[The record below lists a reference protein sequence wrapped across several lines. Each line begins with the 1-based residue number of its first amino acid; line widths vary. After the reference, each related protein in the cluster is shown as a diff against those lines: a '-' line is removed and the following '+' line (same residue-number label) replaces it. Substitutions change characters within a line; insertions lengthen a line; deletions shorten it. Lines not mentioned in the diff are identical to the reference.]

1 MAFYLAFFH
10 ITPVPVSH
18 NKAGNNERPLKLPVL
33 NGGAMVVRTEKA
45 EKFAGPLDGRERP
58 GKPSPS
64 LHHSGRG
71 ILWVGQVSVCT
82 DH

>member
-1 MAFYLAFFH
+1 M
-10 ITPVPVSH
+10 
-18 NKAGNNERPLKLPVL
+18 L